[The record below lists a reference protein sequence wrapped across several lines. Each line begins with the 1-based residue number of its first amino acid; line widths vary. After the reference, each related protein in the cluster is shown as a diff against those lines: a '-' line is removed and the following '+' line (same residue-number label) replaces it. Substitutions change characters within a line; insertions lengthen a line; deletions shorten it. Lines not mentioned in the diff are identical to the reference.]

1 MVVGMVDYD
10 LLEKMSQQSNDVDA
24 QVEKD
29 VTLKMVTFN
38 ILAPI
43 YKRIT
48 TPAGSKA
55 FESDYPEL
63 FLERNMKICL
73 ELLDTH
79 ADIICLQEFWS
90 GSDVLKQLY
99 IDYLCKPN
107 AHNDSPYSMRILTRT
122 SYWRS
127 RGDSIAIFVKNDSLE
142 IQDVQEILFHD
153 CGDRVALMLLL
164 GLRSSGQNTPSISP
178 PPSSSLSS
186 IQTDPSSATD
196 ASSSPSSLS
205 TDQLPPTMSLVDD
218 QGPQL
223 CTTDS
228 SQERPLQRF
237 ICVNTH
243 LLFPH
248 NPYSSQ
254 IRLREITKI
263 LGFIEAYKQKDL
275 CSTVC
280 DRADVRLP
288 VIIAGDFNGSPKGSV
303 YKYIRSQ
310 NFRSAMEEF
319 YNDDASVEVINAE
332 GTTLTDGNDVIDKIE
347 VVEDYLNGQRSDSID
362 DMEDNSINTINGDE
376 DKIQKNNPHVVTVVP
391 PYSIDQSSA
400 PLSSSSSSS
409 SSSSLYGGTASV
421 ERWNNWVSHKS
432 HLGKDVAVDHIFYL
446 NPSEQTKELL
456 PPLPDWTN
464 LVWREIMQR
473 IVDQQGGAAI
483 TREVFRS
490 FDQDGSSYV
499 TREEFKTAL
508 LSLGFVGENCPCLT
522 NEEIDMLVYSAD
534 KNADG
539 LIDYKEFYDRFWLA
553 SVVQQPSKQLL
564 SPSDENQGIADAV
577 DNDITDIGGSGF
589 GDDRVNDDDDD
600 DSIGSRSDI
609 TQDSSSD
616 SIETN
621 LNSNRLLLAR
631 SKWLTERID
640 PSIITNNNNNTRG
653 DVEQGDK
660 MMIYDQ
666 YAERNN
672 IIEVCSEL
680 DSGEVVVLLEPMQS
694 YMQSLSEEN
703 KHFFEAMYLNRNN
716 DYLNSDGLSGDNNN
730 NNNDN
735 NNDNDNNNSDDN
747 NSHVITEG
755 SQSLVDYAYSKS
767 NRINVVPLG
776 DLSVV
781 SVRIIPK
788 EMEGGVWPADY
799 SLSDHGLI
807 ECVFKAKVN
816 T

>member
-1 MVVGMVDYD
+1 MVDYD
-10 LLEKMSQQSNDVDA
+10 YDILEKMNQQSNDVDV
-24 QVEKD
+24 QVEKE

-43 YKRIT
+43 YKRIIT
-48 TPAGSKA
+48 SAGSKA

-63 FLERNMKICL
+63 FLERNMKICM

-164 GLRSSGQNTPSISP
+164 GLRPSGQNTPSMM
-178 PPSSSLSS
+178 PPSSTS
-186 IQTDPSSATD
+186 IPTDPSSATD
-196 ASSSPSSLS
+196 ASSSPRSLS
-205 TDQLPPTMSLVDD
+205 TDQLPPTMSPVNN

-310 NFRSAMEEF
+310 NFRSAMEEY
-319 YNDDASVEVINAE
+319 YNDDASEEVEVINAE
-332 GTTLTDGNDVIDKIE
+332 GTTLTDGSDDDDIDKIE
-347 VVEDYLNGQRSDSID
+347 VVEDYLNGGQPSDSID
-362 DMEDNSINTINGDE
+362 DVEDTSINTTIDGDRDE
-376 DKIQKNNPHVVTVVP
+376 IQQNNPHVVTVVP
-391 PYSIDQSSA
+391 SYSIDQSSA
-400 PLSSSSSSS
+400 PSSSSSSS
-409 SSSSLYGGTASV
+409 SPLYGGTASI

-553 SVVQQPSKQLL
+553 SVVQQRSNQLL
-564 SPSDENQGIADAV
+564 SPSDEDQSIADAV
-577 DNDITDIGGSGF
+577 DNDISDIGSGF

-600 DSIGSRSDI
+600 DSIGTRSDI

-640 PSIITNNNNNTRG
+640 PSIITTTTTTK
-653 DVEQGDK
+653 DDEEQADK

-680 DSGEVVVLLEPMQS
+680 DSGEMVVLLEPMQS
-694 YMQSLSEEN
+694 YMHSLSEEN

-716 DYLNSDGLSGDNNN
+716 DYLNSDGISGDNSNNN
-730 NNNDN
+730 NNNN
-735 NNDNDNNNSDDN
+735 NNSSSSSSSDDN
-747 NSHVITEG
+747 NSHVITDG

-788 EMEGGVWPADY
+788 EMENGVWPADY